1 MVNYD
6 IQSGFFV
13 TSIPFVSNN
22 VTTTKLYQPASTS
35 ILSIKEVHLKNA
47 GNYTCAPPNAKPSS
61 IMVHVLRGM
70 SVFFSIFYLLSSV
83 PSIHRFISF
92 FFKMIITFCL
102 DEKPAAM
109 QHANRSSVEDIKSKS
124 NSLQCKNQTFWF
136 LMLLYLICMYKINR

>member
-22 VTTTKLYQPASTS
+22 VSTTKLYQPASTS

-70 SVFFSIFYLLSSV
+70 YFFLFLFHSIFFFVLTIDLNSKIVLDFLIFRIVFFL
-83 PSIHRFISF
+83 
-92 FFKMIITFCL
+92 
-102 DEKPAAM
+102 
-109 QHANRSSVEDIKSKS
+109 
-124 NSLQCKNQTFWF
+124 F
-136 LMLLYLICMYKINR
+136 LFS

>member
-1 MVNYD
+1 MRHSLCVFFLFKNRYHNEKMVNYD

-22 VTTTKLYQPASTS
+22 VSTTKLYQPASTS

-70 SVFFSIFYLLSSV
+70 CFFFFFCFIKIQINWFSI
-83 PSIHRFISF
+83 
-92 FFKMIITFCL
+92 
-102 DEKPAAM
+102 
-109 QHANRSSVEDIKSKS
+109 
-124 NSLQCKNQTFWF
+124 
-136 LMLLYLICMYKINR
+136 

>member
-1 MVNYD
+1 MISYWDSLVWFSGRRKGQFLITLNSYDHFFFSNRYHNDKMVNYD

-70 SVFFSIFYLLSSV
+70 SVFFLFSIYYLLFHQSIVLFPSV
-83 PSIHRFISF
+83 L
-92 FFKMIITFCL
+92 KWL
-102 DEKPAAM
+102 
-109 QHANRSSVEDIKSKS
+109 
-124 NSLQCKNQTFWF
+124 
-136 LMLLYLICMYKINR
+136 

>member
-22 VTTTKLYQPASTS
+22 VSTTKLYQPASTS

-70 SVFFSIFYLLSSV
+70 CFF
-83 PSIHRFISF
+83 FISF
-92 FFKMIITFCL
+92 SFKKKMYCSTNPSKFKNCFRFSYF
-102 DEKPAAM
+102 PY
-109 QHANRSSVEDIKSKS
+109 RSFSSFI
-124 NSLQCKNQTFWF
+124 
-136 LMLLYLICMYKINR
+136 